1 MNSAAPG
8 LAWGSR
14 EWFDAVLT
22 DCPEPL
28 RPAIQAIALRWAS
41 EDADPNAM
49 ARLLLSETRKAL
61 VGVRHRLNS
70 GALVRPCN
78 VIINADAV
86 SYTGLTAEGDVY
98 VYLPGDIESTVQ

>member
-28 RPAIQAIALRWAS
+28 RPAIQAIAMRWAS

-49 ARLLLSETRKAL
+49 ARLLLNETRRAIS
-61 VGVRHRLNS
+61 GVRHRLRS
-70 GALVRPCN
+70 GAVVTPCN
-78 VIINADAV
+78 VIITRADV
-86 SYTGLTAEGDVY
+86 SYTGVTREGDVY
-98 VYLPGDIESTVQ
+98 VYLPSDIESTLQ